1 MDDSEDGSN
10 HDTDDC
16 TVISNDAN
24 GALEM
29 EEIVSYLEGA
39 GTNYK
44 DFLNTSVKPP
54 VQPRGG
60 TLILSDLGPDESQ
73 WESNKKKL
81 RYSELCNHEHIELYQ
96 ELLLT
101 LAYTYVVCVYYTVLK
116 LPLYLHRCDQYRWVH
131 KGTRTFDRGNYS
143 VKKKTGAIDVAG
155 IEKQTGDNSFKRL
168 EYWGIGSSY
177 LIHYLGDHNAFVP
190 CAHRNSKKSTKP
202 FVWSAPHIKEKV

>member
-44 DFLNTSVKPP
+44 DYLNTSVKPP

-60 TLILSDLGPDESQ
+60 TLILFDLGPDES
-73 WESNKKKL
+73 
-81 RYSELCNHEHIELYQ
+81 R
-96 ELLLT
+96 
-101 LAYTYVVCVYYTVLK
+101 VL
-116 LPLYLHRCDQYRWVH
+116 
-131 KGTRTFDRGNYS
+131 
-143 VKKKTGAIDVAG
+143 VKPGGEREREREREI
-155 IEKQTGDNSFKRL
+155 S
-168 EYWGIGSSY
+168 W
-177 LIHYLGDHNAFVP
+177 
-190 CAHRNSKKSTKP
+190 
-202 FVWSAPHIKEKV
+202 